1 MKHYWYDADAD
12 IMYTACLQ
20 TSELWLMLFLTILCW
35 ETIKYILFKL
45 K

>member
-1 MKHYWYDADAD
+1 MQHYWYDADAD
-12 IMYTACLQ
+12 IMYIACLQ
-20 TSELWLMLFLTILCW
+20 SNELMLILFLTVISW

>member
-1 MKHYWYDADAD
+1 MQHYWYDADAD

-20 TSELWLMLFLTILCW
+20 SSELMLMLFLTIIAW
-35 ETIKYILFKL
+35 EIIKYILFKL